1 MDVIYEDINLKKL
14 NWILLNAVNPVNP
27 AKKLSKLLVYICS
40 RLQLH
45 ATCFAPVGVPGAA
58 RGSV

>member
-14 NWILLNAVNPVNP
+14 NWILLNAVNP
-27 AKKLSKLLVYICS
+27 AKKLSKLLVYTCS